1 MKNTKLVI
9 TDEVIYVEDNPRQVV
24 MDKGSKGLMELYSII
39 VTQNKGKILD
49 VGFGMGFSAD
59 KIYELTN
66 NYTCIE
72 INYEI
77 FKKALKWSE
86 GKPNTNIYFGDW
98 TKIIKQMN
106 LRGMKFDGI
115 FMDTYNDPNHNDF
128 EKYASTISNEGCILS
143 MFNYSACRDKN
154 TMNSISFNLS
164 GNRFKKNIENYHLV
178 NWTIFNEGKFI
189 KTNDKFKTTQNKII

>member
-86 GKPNTNIYFGDW
+86 GKPNTNIYFGD
-98 TKIIKQMN
+98 
-106 LRGMKFDGI
+106 
-115 FMDTYNDPNHNDF
+115 
-128 EKYASTISNEGCILS
+128 
-143 MFNYSACRDKN
+143 
-154 TMNSISFNLS
+154 
-164 GNRFKKNIENYHLV
+164 
-178 NWTIFNEGKFI
+178 
-189 KTNDKFKTTQNKII
+189 